1 MRFLFKLLASIY
13 LVVIFAMV
21 SIFTLIFFRNK
32 KKRLE
37 RVSRN
42 TALFSPILLKIM
54 GINFRV
60 NDYTGGAGLT
70 GRSLVVA
77 NHVSYLDVFVLAAIR
92 PMLFISSVEL
102 SRKLFVGHIS
112 RLGGTVFVERRKNR
126 NLREEINNIASV
138 LDQGFT
144 LVLFPEATTSD
155 GTGLLP
161 FKPSLFEAAIK
172 SGAEV
177 VPVCIRYL
185 KIDGQPISAVNKD
198 RVIFHGGV
206 RLIPHIIRLF
216 RHHHVE
222 VEVSVFDRVSTTKKS
237 RKELV
242 RQTHQVIS
250 ACYQPGWAT
259 DKQFS
264 PDVL

>member
-13 LVVIFAMV
+13 LVVIFAMI
-21 SIFTLIFFRNK
+21 SIFTLVFFRDK
-32 KKRLE
+32 QKRLE

-42 TALFSPILLKIM
+42 TALFSPILLRIM
-54 GINFRV
+54 GISFKV
-60 NDYTGGAGLT
+60 YDYTGGKGLT

-77 NHVSYLDVFVLAAIR
+77 NHVSYLDVFVLAAMR

-102 SRKLFVGHIS
+102 SRQLFVGHIS

-126 NLREEINNIASV
+126 NLREEINNISSA
-138 LDQGFT
+138 LDHGFT

-155 GTGLLP
+155 GSGLLP

-185 KIDGQPISAVNKD
+185 KIDGQPISTVNKD

-216 RHHHVE
+216 RHHRVE
-222 VEVSVFDRVSTTKKS
+222 VEVSVFDRISTAKKN

-242 RQTHQVIS
+242 RQAHQIIS
-250 ACYQPGWAT
+250 SCYRSGWTA
-259 DKQFS
+259 DKPVN
-264 PDVL
+264 PDFL

>member
-1 MRFLFKLLASIY
+1 
-13 LVVIFAMV
+13 MV
-21 SIFTLIFFRNK
+21 SIFTLIFFRDK

-37 RVSRN
+37 RISRN
-42 TALFSPILLKIM
+42 TALFSPLLLKIM
-54 GINFRV
+54 GISFRV
-60 NDYTGGAGLT
+60 KDYTSGAGLA
-70 GRSLVVA
+70 RKSLVVA
-77 NHVSYLDVFVLAAIR
+77 NHVSYLDVFVLAAVR

-102 SRKLFVGHIS
+102 SRQFFVGQIS
-112 RLGGTVFVERRKNR
+112 RLGGTVFVERRKNK
-126 NLREEINNIASV
+126 NLREEINNVASV
-138 LDQGFT
+138 LDQDFT

-155 GTGLLP
+155 GSGLLP

-185 KIDGQPISAVNKD
+185 KIDGQPLSAVNKN

-206 RLIPHIIRLF
+206 KLIPHILRLF

-222 VEVSVFDRVSTTKKS
+222 VEVSVFDRISTRGRN

-242 RQTHQVIS
+242 RLTHQIIS
-250 ACYQPGWAT
+250 TCYRPGWAADKPVST
-259 DKQFS
+259 DIFKKIQGS
-264 PDVL
+264 

>member
-1 MRFLFKLLASIY
+1 
-13 LVVIFAMV
+13 MV
-21 SIFTLIFFRNK
+21 SIFTLIFFRDK

-37 RVSRN
+37 RISRN
-42 TALFSPILLKIM
+42 TALFSPLLLKIM
-54 GINFRV
+54 GISFRV
-60 NDYTGGAGLT
+60 RDYTSGAGLA
-70 GRSLVVA
+70 GKSLVVA
-77 NHVSYLDVFVLAAIR
+77 NHVSYLDVFMLAAIR

-102 SRKLFVGHIS
+102 SRQFFVGQVS
-112 RLGGTVFVERRKNR
+112 RLGGTVFVERRKNK

-138 LDQGFT
+138 LDHGFT

-155 GTGLLP
+155 GSALLP

-185 KIDGQPISAVNKD
+185 KVDGQPISAVNKD

-222 VEVSVFDRVSTTKKS
+222 VEVSVFDRIPARGRN

-242 RQTHQVIS
+242 RLTHQIIS
-250 ACYQPGWAT
+250 ACYRSGWAANKPVST
-259 DKQFS
+259 
-264 PDVL
+264 DVL

>member
-21 SIFTLIFFRNK
+21 SIFTFICFRDK
-32 KKRLE
+32 QKRLE

-42 TALFSPILLKIM
+42 TALFSPLLLKIM
-54 GINFRV
+54 GIRFRV
-60 NDYTGGAGLT
+60 RDYTAGAGIA
-70 GRSLVVA
+70 GKSLVVA

-102 SRKLFVGHIS
+102 SRQFFVGHVS

-155 GTGLLP
+155 GSGLLP

-185 KIDGQPISAVNKD
+185 KIDGQSISPANKD

-206 RLIPHIIRLF
+206 RLVPHILRLF

-222 VEVSVFDRVSTTKKS
+222 VEVSVFDRIPARGRT

-242 RQTHQVIS
+242 LLTHQIIS
-250 ACYQPGWAT
+250 ACYRPGWAANQPGNT
-259 DKQFS
+259 DVS
-264 PDVL
+264 